1 MTDIVGFIA
10 SIVAIVMF
18 LPQVIKTVRM
28 KETRDLSIY
37 FPILAIFSCFLW
49 FTYGV
54 LQGSLPLII
63 TNGFIGLQAGI
74 LLVYKLKYH

>member
-10 SIVAIVMF
+10 SIVAIIMF
-18 LPQVIKTVRM
+18 MPQVVKTIRM

-37 FPILAIFSCFLW
+37 FPILAILSSSLW
-49 FTYGV
+49 LTYGL

-63 TNGFIGLQAGI
+63 TNGAIGIQAI
-74 LLVYKLKYH
+74 VLLVYKLKYH